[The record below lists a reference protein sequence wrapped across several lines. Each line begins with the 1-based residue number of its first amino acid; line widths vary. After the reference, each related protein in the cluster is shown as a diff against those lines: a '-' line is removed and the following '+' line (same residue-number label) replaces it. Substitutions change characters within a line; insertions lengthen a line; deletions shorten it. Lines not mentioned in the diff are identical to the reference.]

1 MGRREAGGVEVAQ
14 LKSASQEERFQS
26 QPADSVNGITTV
38 QHGAFYNVIFA

>member
-1 MGRREAGGVEVAQ
+1 MGRRDAGRVEVAQ

-26 QPADSVNGITTV
+26 QPTESVNGITPV